1 MFDGNSPSG
10 HADSCFTKQVHLFP
24 YLRLVT
30 IKGEAHMYSI
40 ITGTI
45 LVSIFHALIPSH
57 WLPLLA
63 ISRKNNWSANNTLW
77 VTFYMGLAHV
87 VSTVLVGVCLS
98 LLGKGL
104 YRNYANYFDM
114 IAPVV
119 LCSMGIFFIYRHYKH
134 HHFHLNDN
142 IGNQKKTRSRIIV
155 ALVALM
161 FFSPCLEVEG
171 FFLVAGKFGWQPVLV
186 ISIIYMVV
194 SIIGMLLWM
203 RLALHGIKKLDWHR
217 IEHSAG
223 LFTGFVLIL
232 TGIFSYLIH

>member
-1 MFDGNSPSG
+1 
-10 HADSCFTKQVHLFP
+10 
-24 YLRLVT
+24 
-30 IKGEAHMYSI
+30 MYSI

-63 ISRKNNWSANNTLW
+63 ISRKNNWPNATTLW

-87 VSTVLVGVCLS
+87 LSTIILGVCLS
-98 LLGKGL
+98 FLGEGL
-104 YRNYANYFDM
+104 YKNYGNYFDM
-114 IAPVV
+114 IAPVA
-119 LCSMGIFFIYRHYKH
+119 LFGMGIYFIYRHYTH

-142 IGNQKKTRSRIIV
+142 LEKQKKSGPRIIF

-171 FFLVAGKFGWQPVLV
+171 FFLVAGKYGWQPVLT
-186 ISIIYMVV
+186 ISLIYMIV

-203 RLALHGIKKLDWHR
+203 RLALHGIRKLDWHR

-223 LFTGFVLIL
+223 LVTGFVLIL